1 MLRRLAITII
11 CCLAL
16 AAQAQVATQ
25 AQVTALP
32 QDTTQQQGAAQQGL
46 KFGYVSYQ
54 ALLTAMPD
62 YALAQTAMAQL
73 REKYDAEQK
82 RVEDDF
88 NKKYEEFLD
97 GQRNFPQTILQKRQ
111 SELQEMLDKNI
122 AFKKESQRLL
132 AEAEAEALA
141 PLKERLN
148 AALIQVGQEQG
159 YAFILNTDQQAA
171 PFINPAMGEDATEL
185 VKAVLR

>member
-16 AAQAQVATQ
+16 VAQAQNATQ

-88 NKKYEEFLD
+88 NQKYEEFLD
-97 GQRNFPQTILQKRQ
+97 VQRNFPQTILQKRQ